1 VLGARL
7 DPARPVLSCR
17 GQAPSTEHR
26 AHRRS
31 GLNAGGVPP
40 SDSLA
45 RSFQYC
51 QSVAR
56 RQAKNFYY
64 SFLVLPPAKRAALCA
79 VYAFM
84 RYCDDIADSPGAP
97 ATKAGYLD
105 AWSGALDAAMRG
117 DCGESLILP
126 AFRATVERY
135 EIPPRLFQELITG
148 ARMDLTVRRYATFG
162 ELREYCYRVA
172 SVVGL
177 VCIRIFG
184 FEGEP
189 DAYAEQLGIAFQL
202 TNILRDIPE
211 DAAMGRIYLPQE
223 DLKAFDYT
231 EEELLAGVVDDH
243 FLRLVAFEARRAR
256 EFYDQAQPLL
266 PMLHPSSRPCLA
278 AMIGIYGGILDR
290 IERQGYNVFA
300 ARARL
305 STWRKLE
312 VAAASWLRHGLRRA

>member
-1 VLGARL
+1 MPEEKIPDRFPVDTRSSLPGRSVRGA
-7 DPARPVLSCR
+7 
-17 GQAPSTEHR
+17 E
-26 AHRRS
+26 
-31 GLNAGGVPP
+31 GLHGDAA
-40 SDSLA
+40 LA

-51 QSVAR
+51 QTVAR
-56 RQAKNFYY
+56 REAKNFYY

-84 RYCDDIADSPGAP
+84 RFCDDIADSPGAP
-97 ATKAGYLD
+97 ATKEGYLD
-105 AWSGALDAAMRG
+105 AWAGALRAAMRG
-117 DCGESLILP
+117 ESGESLILP

-135 EIPPRLFQELITG
+135 EIPPRLFEELIAG
-148 ARMDLTVRRYATFG
+148 ARMDLTIRRYATFA

-184 FEGEP
+184 FEGDPEP
-189 DAYAEQLGIAFQL
+189 YAEQLGIAFQL

-211 DAAMGRIYLPQE
+211 DASMGRIYLPLE
-223 DLKAFDYT
+223 DLAAFDYP
-231 EEELLAGVVDDH
+231 EEDLLAGVADER

-256 EFYDQAQPLL
+256 EFYDGARPLL
-266 PMLHPSSRPCLA
+266 PMLHPNSRPCLA
-278 AMIGIYGGILDR
+278 AMIGIYGGILER
-290 IERQGYNVFA
+290 IEQQGYNVFA

-312 VAAASWLRHGLRRA
+312 VAAGAWLRHGLRRA